1 MQTTE
6 KLLWEDG
13 VYVKIVPELSELC
26 RNSMVK
32 LVELPEVF
40 GNISIKFKVLV
51 NRSNFSFRSKPEKSF
66 FKLIDFCRAI
76 SVSLA
81 LSVDGMLSR
90 KTSRY
95 IPSNGPPPKFDNTKS
110 GFASKKRPSTYCQ
123 WVQKSKEKIK
133 RKDESFHF

>member
-66 FKLIDFCRAI
+66 F
-76 SVSLA
+76 
-81 LSVDGMLSR
+81 
-90 KTSRY
+90 
-95 IPSNGPPPKFDNTKS
+95 
-110 GFASKKRPSTYCQ
+110 
-123 WVQKSKEKIK
+123 
-133 RKDESFHF
+133 